1 MYNNV
6 AGCNNRI
13 VSTTAGQDYVM
24 NSFELV
30 FDGMNK
36 GPICNDVSIRND
48 DMYELAEELTFN
60 LTTTDGSVI
69 LEPAGG
75 VLVILDDDGEITT
88 VL

>member
-1 MYNNV
+1 MYNYV

-13 VSTTAGQDYVM
+13 VSTTAGQDYIM

-36 GPICNDVSIRND
+36 GPICNDVSILSDNV
-48 DMYELAEELTFN
+48 YELAEELTFN